1 MSLSKSSKE
10 NYHLDRKSKAMVI
23 QAIKEI
29 EIKEDG
35 KKRSKR
41 EIAAILGR
49 KLGRKI
55 SHTTVGKLMKK
66 HELIKKQPEF
76 LDNSDRWRY
85 RKNKQYHLLDERK
98 LEFESD
104 IEETLERAFSLGNLT
119 IDTIVRVANC

>member
-29 EIKEDG
+29 EIKEGG
-35 KKRSKR
+35 KKRSNR
-41 EIAAILGR
+41 EIAAILGP

-55 SHTTVGKLMKK
+55 SHTTVGKLKKK
-66 HELIKKQPEF
+66 HELIEKQPEY

-85 RKNKQYHLLDERK
+85 RKNI
-98 LEFESD
+98 LEIIF
-104 IEETLERAFSLGNLT
+104 LNMKMKLT
-119 IDTIVRVANC
+119 ILRPTMPTVKTTIPSQIQALILS

>member
-1 MSLSKSSKE
+1 MVKIIDFVDFCRFHLEMSLSKSSKE

-41 EIAAILGR
+41 EIAAILGP

-66 HELIKKQPEF
+66 Q
-76 LDNSDRWRY
+76 NRY
-85 RKNKQYHLLDERK
+85 L
-98 LEFESD
+98 
-104 IEETLERAFSLGNLT
+104 
-119 IDTIVRVANC
+119 